1 MSTDHTVPI
10 PLKWGST
17 TLQTGSGTIEYT
29 ADLTGLDF
37 SDSFTI
43 SDFYTEVD
51 QAFARWEDV
60 ADVDFVKVTS
70 GSADVSFGVGLLAD
84 PAAAGLASIS
94 YIPFDD
100 VGKITSGSVT
110 MDLDRVW
117 APEGGAEGLDFFAVA
132 LHEIGHILGLRHIDD
147 PTEIMNPVITVD
159 DLGDND
165 IAAIQALYGEA
176 GDGGGD
182 SEPVDED
189 SDDEENP
196 PAEDDGG
203 GGGGGIAALI
213 LGLLAAIVAVFS
225 GGGGAAA
232 ATTLVAAGRIDGED
246 DASET
251 LDDGIP
257 DVDIP
262 DLDPEEF
269 LPQIVVDD
277 HYVYIGDD
285 GHAHDHGCGCG
296 MCCQRDDDWDETA
309 FV

>member
-1 MSTDHTVPI
+1 MSTEYTVPI

-17 TLQTGSGTIEYT
+17 TLQTESGTITYT
-29 ADLTGLDF
+29 ADLAGLDF

-43 SDFYTEVD
+43 NDFYTEVD
-51 QAFARWEDV
+51 QAFSRWEDV

-70 GSADVSFGVGLLAD
+70 GSADVSFGVELLAD

-94 YIPFDD
+94 YIPYDD
-100 VGKITSGSVT
+100 VGQITTGSVT

-159 DLGDND
+159 DLGERD
-165 IAAIQALYGEA
+165 IAAVQALYGEA
-176 GDGGGD
+176 GAGGGD
-182 SEPVDED
+182 TEPVD
-189 SDDEENP
+189 DDPDNEETP

-232 ATTLVAAGRIDGED
+232 ATTLIAAGRIDGED
-246 DASET
+246 NSSET
-251 LDDGIP
+251 LDD
-257 DVDIP
+257 DIP

-269 LPQIVVDD
+269 LPQIMVHD

-285 GHAHDHGCGCG
+285 GHAHEHGCGCG
-296 MCCQRDDDWDETA
+296 MCCQTNDDDWDDTA